1 MGYNY
6 TNRTTTEGFSS
17 IYQISSKYIQSK
29 DDNFPAWTRKRKT
42 KKTINFLY
50 GYIKRK
56 LSSITGPGQGLLTSW
71 DACSSWISRKMDD
84 ISPFWFGSVFLVCF
98 TNSKARRYTIRK
110 TLNLVEIKLINS
122 KGYSNSIYVIFNISN
137 LSLAKHR
144 FFLSPLCGWM
154 T

>member
-17 IYQISSKYIQSK
+17 IHQIFSKYIQSK

-42 KKTINFLY
+42 KNQ
-50 GYIKRK
+50 K
-56 LSSITGPGQGLLTSW
+56 LSLWWYKMEALFNPWTRSGSPDTFMNQQEDEW
-71 DACSSWISRKMDD
+71 RISFL
-84 ISPFWFGSVFLVCF
+84 IWVFLVCF

-122 KGYSNSIYVIFNISN
+122 KGYSNSMYMIFNISN

-144 FFLSPLCGWM
+144 FFLPPLCGWR